1 MNPSTGKLRAIVPA
15 EMTGLRPPSE
25 GGSDRLRAS
34 VVYDTSEVKI
44 EYLRLLRRHR
54 FAVMTILAL
63 CLLAGSLYALFG
75 PKSYRSQTVI
85 EITGINQ
92 DFMNTRDADPYAGGV
107 TPDAYLETQIM
118 LLKNEAVADRVVA
131 VMAPKVP
138 PALASDD
145 AVREGLIRNMLSGAR
160 AKEEG
165 ASNLVR
171 ITLTGPD
178 PQLVANTAN
187 ELASQ
192 YIQQGQDGRLTAASG
207 TGTFLKQQLADA
219 KSALQSA
226 GNALQAY
233 AGASGIVLTSET
245 QEPVAA
251 EHLREIQQ
259 GLAQAEVD
267 RANRQSAVEMA
278 QNAAADTLPQVVD
291 DPTIREDGSKLTE
304 LRRQLADMSTTLTPS
319 NYKVQKIQAQITDL
333 ETEILHRRSLIVHRL
348 SVEDGTAARRQQLLQ
363 QQYERQLAVAT
374 DQGSKQVRFNMLKH
388 EVDVNQQIYQSLLQ
402 KAKEAGVMAALRAA
416 NARVVSPAK
425 AVVFPYSPK
434 LSVSLLLA
442 VLLGMVLSLL
452 YILIAERRDNSVRNP
467 GQSEQYVERP
477 ELAVIPRARF
487 AAKKSKA
494 ALRLASNTGLG
505 SRTVHPMLEHWKGA
519 DRTFLTETYRSA
531 GASILFSTNGGV
543 APKVLLVTSPHPQC
557 GKSVTIANLA
567 VSLAEGG
574 RRVLVIDGDL
584 RRPSLPSFFGVPNT
598 AGLSNTLDE
607 DEHADPYTLIRPTD
621 FPGVSILTSGII
633 TGTVARLLHSNRLAW
648 VIGTVRRGF
657 DFVLI
662 DAPPVLGLADAR
674 IISRCTDG
682 VIFICRAGYTT
693 VDDLA
698 EARRLLAEDGTYI
711 LGTILNDYQSQ
722 REGSS
727 HYSSYL
733 TYVGKTSA

>member
-15 EMTGLRPPSE
+15 GMAGLRPPSE
-25 GGSDRLRAS
+25 GGSDRLRTS

-54 FAVMTILAL
+54 FAVVTILAL
-63 CLLAGSLYALFG
+63 CLLGGSLYALFA
-75 PKSYRSQTVI
+75 PKSYRAQTVI
-85 EITGINQ
+85 EITGLNQ

-107 TPDAYLETQIM
+107 TPDTYLETQIM

-131 VMAPKVP
+131 VMAPQVP

-145 AVREGLIRNMLSGAR
+145 AVREGLIRNMVSDVQ

-171 ITLTGPD
+171 ITLTGPN
-178 PQLVANTAN
+178 PQLVANTTN
-187 ELASQ
+187 ELVNQ
-192 YIQQGQDGRLTAASG
+192 YIQQGQNGRLTAASG

-226 GNALQAY
+226 GDALQAY

-291 DPTIREDGSKLTE
+291 DPTIHEDASKLTE

-333 ETEILHRRSLIVHRL
+333 ETEIERRRSLIVHRL

-363 QQYERQLAVAT
+363 RQYERQLAVAT

-416 NARVVSPAK
+416 NARVVNPAK
-425 AVVFPYSPK
+425 VSLVPYSPK
-434 LSVSLLLA
+434 LSISLLLA
-442 VLLGMVLSLL
+442 TLLGLVLSLL

-467 GQSEQYVERP
+467 GESEQYVERP

-494 ALRLASNTGLG
+494 SLRLTLNAGSG
-505 SRTVHPMLEHWKGA
+505 SRTVHPMLEHWKEA

-543 APKVLLVTSPHPQC
+543 APKVLMVTSPHPQC

-574 RRVLVIDGDL
+574 RRVLLIDGDL
-584 RRPSLPSFFGVPNT
+584 RRPSLPNFFGVQNT
-598 AGLSNTLDE
+598 AGLTNTLDE
-607 DEHADPYTLIRPTD
+607 DERADPYTLIRPTD

-633 TGTVARLLHSNRLAW
+633 TGTVARLLHSSRLAW

-662 DAPPVLGLADAR
+662 DAPPLLGLADAR

-693 VDDLA
+693 IDDLA